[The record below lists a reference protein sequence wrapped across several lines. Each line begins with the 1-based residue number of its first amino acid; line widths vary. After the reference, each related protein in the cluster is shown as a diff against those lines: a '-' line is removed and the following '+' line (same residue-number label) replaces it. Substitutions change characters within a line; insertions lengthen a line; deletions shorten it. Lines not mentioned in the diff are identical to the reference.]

1 MDNYEQLLMITILNN
16 NENDKCEIQLNEVES
31 IEKIKEDYKK
41 NLGFENIDI
50 NKINL
55 CFIDDDKDKNI
66 INEFDDLIK
75 YSNIN
80 SKNNNLSIELI
91 AEISGEKD
99 SLKDNRNKCNNLIY
113 ITNSKNSN
121 KIIYDDKDRK
131 INELKAENEILNIIC
146 KKYKDKLKEL
156 IEKYEKQIRDLKNF
170 DSKNV
175 NRELYDEKNIIN
187 NKSNINKNDIKKKE
201 KKLLNRQD
209 IHFIRNKCN
218 KCGKQNDKNIFQCIS
233 CENYYLC
240 QVCYKENSKEN
251 KRFHDH
257 KYYFEIKFPDDL
269 MAIIKLKEKN
279 DKEYYEA
286 ISKFNDFLSGIFFD
300 KDGNLSK
307 QQYIENKSLNF
318 KTLKNLCNELNKF
331 KVNPLKYFENYQ
343 KQAINQKIE
352 SIKKEGNPEEMI
364 LLINQKLKGIYNNI
378 LKLTQADEA
387 KTNNSFYS
395 SIYNYYHI

>member
-1 MDNYEQLLMITILNN
+1 
-16 NENDKCEIQLNEVES
+16 
-31 IEKIKEDYKK
+31 
-41 NLGFENIDI
+41 
-50 NKINL
+50 
-55 CFIDDDKDKNI
+55 
-66 INEFDDLIK
+66 
-75 YSNIN
+75 
-80 SKNNNLSIELI
+80 
-91 AEISGEKD
+91 
-99 SLKDNRNKCNNLIY
+99 
-113 ITNSKNSN
+113 
-121 KIIYDDKDRK
+121 
-131 INELKAENEILNIIC
+131 
-146 KKYKDKLKEL
+146 
-156 IEKYEKQIRDLKNF
+156 
-170 DSKNV
+170 
-175 NRELYDEKNIIN
+175 
-187 NKSNINKNDIKKKE
+187 
-201 KKLLNRQD
+201 
-209 IHFIRNKCN
+209 
-218 KCGKQNDKNIFQCIS
+218 
-233 CENYYLC
+233 
-240 QVCYKENSKEN
+240 
-251 KRFHDH
+251 
-257 KYYFEIKFPDDL
+257 